1 MTLVSRLADLA
12 SGSFE
17 AIGDALASI
26 PRALHHQSYRI
37 AVTGLQRSGK
47 TVLVT
52 SFTHALLHAEKSH
65 KDAFPF
71 FPWRGQVEQVDL
83 EDMPGVPRFPYRD
96 RVDELLAA
104 VPRWPAPTTDVSGLR
119 VRIQHTPTSTIT
131 RRVVPRGTLDIDL
144 IDYPGEWLLDLPML
158 SLSYRDWSL
167 QMEELANSGSRIRMS
182 KDWQEQVAGLDP
194 TAPESAFELT
204 RVGQAYVDY
213 LRRCRASHLHY
224 LQPGRFLAES
234 GAGSGLDSLFF
245 PMSGAQPARA
255 GTNGAALERR
265 YEAYRRQVRQ
275 FYRQVFGRLRRQVV
289 LIDLLTALQH
299 GHESFADLAL
309 AIRTITEAFDELR
322 SPLLRSLSLGR
333 VDRLAL
339 VATKADH
346 VSSSQLA
353 NLVALLRDMIGEPFV
368 QANARQAGLLAIASV
383 RATSQVS
390 RRWQGTT
397 RQMLQGIPEGSSGEL
412 VEVFAGDIPGHIPD
426 PKQWAE
432 FEFNIR
438 RFEPP
443 RLRDHLERPLPHINL
458 DKLLQFLIA

>member
-1 MTLVSRLADLA
+1 MTLASRLADFA
-12 SGSFE
+12 SVSFE
-17 AIGDALASI
+17 AVGDALATI

-47 TVLVT
+47 TVFVT
-52 SFTHALLHAEKSH
+52 SFAHALLHAEKSN
-65 KDAFPF
+65 KEAFPF
-71 FPWRGQVEQVDL
+71 FPWRGQVEHVELGDI
-83 EDMPGVPRFPYRD
+83 PGIPSFPYRG

-104 VPRWPAPTTDVSGLR
+104 LPRWPAPTTEISGLR
-119 VRIQHTPTSTIT
+119 VRIRYTPTSTIA
-131 RRVVPRGTLDIDL
+131 RRVGAKGILDIDL
-144 IDYPGEWLLDLPML
+144 VDYPGEWLLDLPML
-158 SLSYRDWSL
+158 SLSYREWSL

-182 KDWQEQVAGLDP
+182 KDWREQAAGLDP
-194 TAPESAFELT
+194 HAPESAFDLAG
-204 RVGQAYVDY
+204 VGQAYVDY
-213 LRRCRASHLHY
+213 LKRCRAAHLHY
-224 LQPGRFLAES
+224 LQPGRFLAEG

-245 PMSGAQPARA
+245 PMSAAQFAKAR
-255 GTNGAALERR
+255 TNGAALERR

-299 GHESFADLAL
+299 GHESFTDLAL
-309 AIRTITEAFDELR
+309 AVRTITEAFDDLR

-346 VSSSQLA
+346 VGSSQLA

-383 RATSQVS
+383 RATSQVA
-390 RRWQGTT
+390 RKWQGTT
-397 RQMLQGIPEGSSGEL
+397 RQMLQGIPEGGSGEL
-412 VEVFAGDIPGHIPD
+412 VEVFAGDIPGHVPD
-426 PKQWAE
+426 QAQWSE

-438 RFEPP
+438 RFGPP
-443 RLRDHLERPLPHINL
+443 RLRDHLDRPLPHINL